1 MKSAGRS
8 PWLIALVGSLVLLP
22 IFMVLLQPR
31 PSSPIENFE
40 TSATSEPDEA
50 REEPETGKPVR
61 LSKAD
66 LEAQMRQIL
75 TAVTDPGEITAQMAR
90 LTDLADFQDPEVG
103 PMVWSICVEAAEH
116 PGMILASWDISDEMP
131 SESPDVFRKIGS
143 RWAEEDAPAAW
154 DFLQSRTTA
163 VGRLTDPLVSGI
175 IGVLSELMKTDREVG
190 LEIARNFNDRSGAI
204 LAELYA
210 GWLATNPDEA
220 WAAAL
225 QETPKSSHEI
235 SLILRVTIAL
245 SATDPA
251 LAARLLAASPVQRF
265 DTYSSWDMAG
275 GLGRIA
281 SRWAKRDP
289 VAATAFY
296 RTLDRDV
303 RAPFGHSL
311 ALAWIKST
319 DRSGWWWLNESG
331 NGTLLSAYGGDML
344 SALASRDPTFA
355 VSQWESAAPEQR
367 QSWIGSLAA
376 GFARNDPAGAFQWA
390 LGLSETSQQNK
401 AAAVALP
408 FWFSADWQGASD
420 FLQARFGGAFPAR
433 EISMAWCAA
442 DPEFALR
449 YVTQNE
455 PESEHTSMLAELLP
469 RAANQRPEAAAVAS
483 LSIDSP
489 SRRQTTA
496 IAISATW
503 ASQAPTDAF
512 RWANSLED
520 STLRYATVRA
530 VIERWSEFNAAD
542 AARQLGSLSGT
553 ARDQAVVGLV
563 HGTMNRSPALA
574 ADWAVSIADGA
585 NRLGALTSVM
595 DRWFSAD
602 QIAAEN
608 WMARSLR
615 PEMRAE
621 ILNRLPSLAARRYLL
636 KNFDAVGNRSGDKT
650 ETLHRTARLPRQADH

>member
-1 MKSAGRS
+1 
-8 PWLIALVGSLVLLP
+8 
-22 IFMVLLQPR
+22 MVLLAPR
-31 PSSPIENFE
+31 SSAPVVDLDTPAI
-40 TSATSEPDEA
+40 SEPDETG
-50 REEPETGKPVR
+50 EEPGASTPAR

-66 LEAQMRQIL
+66 LEAQMRQVL
-75 TAVTDPGEITAQMAR
+75 AVVTDPREITAQLAR

-103 PMVWSICVEAAEH
+103 PMVWMICVEAAKH
-116 PGMILASWDISDEMP
+116 PGMILASWEISDEMP

-163 VGRLTDPLVSGI
+163 VGHLTDPLVSGI
-175 IGVLSELMKTDREVG
+175 IGVLSELMKTEREGALGV
-190 LEIARNFNDRSGAI
+190 ARTLHDRSGAI

-210 GWLATNPDEA
+210 GWLVQNRDEA

-235 SLILRVTIAL
+235 SLLLRVTIAL

-281 SRWAKRDP
+281 KRWAKRDP

-296 RTLDRDV
+296 RTLDRDI

-311 ALAWIKST
+311 ALAWIKTT

-331 NGTLLSAYGGDML
+331 NGQLLSAYGGDML
-344 SALASRDPTFA
+344 SALASRDPSFA

-367 QSWIGSLAA
+367 HSWTGSLAA

-390 LGLSETSQQNK
+390 LGLSETSQQNM

-408 FWFSADWQGASD
+408 LWFSADWQGASD
-420 FLQARFGGAFPAR
+420 FLQARFGDTFPAR

-455 PESEHTSMLAELLP
+455 PGSERTSMLSELLP
-469 RAANQRPEAAAVAS
+469 RAANHRPEAAAVAS

-496 IAISATW
+496 MAISAIW

-520 STLRYATVRA
+520 STLRHATVRA
-530 VIERWSEFNAAD
+530 VIERWSESNAAD
-542 AARQLGSLSGT
+542 AARQLGSLSGS

-563 HGTMNRSPALA
+563 HGTMNRSPGLA
-574 ADWAVSIADGA
+574 AEWAVSITDGA
-585 NRLGALTSVM
+585 SRLGALTSVM

-602 QIAAEN
+602 RVAAEN
-608 WMARSLR
+608 WMDRALA

-621 ILNRLPSLAARRYLL
+621 ILNRLPNLAARRHLL
-636 KNFDAVGNRSGDKT
+636 KNLDAVGNRAGDKA
-650 ETLHRTARLPRQADH
+650 ETLHRTARLARQADH